1 MALNKQFASWVQNQL
16 TSHPDELWEDGVQ
29 DYLAHSSSIMEKFSD
44 VVNWLKQ
51 NAARGESLSTVG
63 SQMTEKKVV
72 PEIKN
77 NEVKLFQEKN
87 AFAPASTSASFAT
100 SWSSS
105 TLSSSHAPALFGFQS
120 SVPLNRDAANDVD
133 GENDLE
139 QPSSPS
145 VKKTEEKGIIIV
157 HEVKCKLYVKVFVG
171 KLI

>member
-1 MALNKQFASWVQNQL
+1 M
-16 TSHPDELWEDGVQ
+16 
-29 DYLAHSSSIMEKFSD
+29 
-44 VVNWLKQ
+44 NWLKQ

-105 TLSSSHAPALFGFQS
+105 TVSSSHAPALFGRLCFLFLGIFSMFPNWFLMFSLQHQN
-120 SVPLNRDAANDVD
+120 VPLRTWLETIGNDSKMC
-133 GENDLE
+133 NLTNKM
-139 QPSSPS
+139 S
-145 VKKTEEKGIIIV
+145 
-157 HEVKCKLYVKVFVG
+157 
-171 KLI
+171 